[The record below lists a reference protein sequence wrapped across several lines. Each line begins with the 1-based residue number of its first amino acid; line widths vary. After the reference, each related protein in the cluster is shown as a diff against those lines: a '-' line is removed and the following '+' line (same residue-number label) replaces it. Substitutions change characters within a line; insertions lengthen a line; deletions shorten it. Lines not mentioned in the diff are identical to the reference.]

1 MLVNKKIRPI
11 PFKISII
18 KDKKQT
24 MYNKNAKK
32 VIKKLNALT
41 PAYKRFC
48 DVIERKNKKKSD
60 FELALKL
67 GNTLF
72 SKAYVLLPKVKHFMK
87 KTNHSTLKEGELN
100 QLILVFKQYKKLEHV
115 AQDVFKNNP
124 VFFRKIYDKKQSK
137 ISIQCNTLFILSI
150 DYVTRNFMGITLPD
164 NFNVDQFHNDGS
176 KTSLL
181 TMLNSTNWSKYFDND
196 EYCNEMMNFSN
207 LVLTTL
213 WWNHAKFYRNVLVHR
228 IPLDTYNIPNKDR
241 PNMRIRCYLPVIC
254 FLCLKY
260 FMYNLMSSLEEVPT
274 KATLFSKLYKKDKPT
289 KVSAQDQEVV
299 DSTSKEQEQDSILNP
314 NEESLDV
321 DVNEEAKPASDETS
335 NKPDD
340 QPASEEIKDQNPT
353 DDNKQMDFD
362 RSSHHYSV
370 DNPSSI

>member
-1 MLVNKKIRPI
+1 
-11 PFKISII
+11 
-18 KDKKQT
+18 

-72 SKAYVLLPKVKHFMK
+72 SKAYVLLPKVRHFMK
-87 KTNHSTLKEGELN
+87 KTSHSTLKEGELN
-100 QLILVFKQYKKLEHV
+100 QLVLIFKQYKKLEHV

-124 VFFRKIYDKKQSK
+124 VFFRKLYDKKQSK
-137 ISIQCNTLFILSI
+137 ISIECNTLFILSI

-181 TMLNSTNWSKYFDND
+181 TMLNSTNWSKYFDNN

-241 PNMRIRCYLPVIC
+241 PNMRIRSYLPVIC

-260 FMYNLMSSLEEVPT
+260 FMYNLMSSLEEVQT
-274 KATLFSKLYKKDKPT
+274 NSTLFSKLYNKKNKQAKVDAKQADKAEPIIDNANKEPDSMDSNNEDSLDMDVNDDAKT
-289 KVSAQDQEVV
+289 ANDENDATSESTNSDQEV
-299 DSTSKEQEQDSILNP
+299 
-314 NEESLDV
+314 
-321 DVNEEAKPASDETS
+321 
-335 NKPDD
+335 
-340 QPASEEIKDQNPT
+340 KDQNQN
-353 DDNKQMDFD
+353 DDKQIDFD
-362 RSSHHYSV
+362 HSTHHYSI

>member
-1 MLVNKKIRPI
+1 
-11 PFKISII
+11 
-18 KDKKQT
+18 

-32 VIKKLNALT
+32 VIKKLDALT

-72 SKAYVLLPKVKHFMK
+72 SKTYALLPKVKHFMK
-87 KTNHSTLKEGELN
+87 KTSHSTLKEGELN
-100 QLILVFKQYKKLEHV
+100 QLILIFKQYKKLEHA
-115 AQDVFKNNP
+115 AQDVFKNKQ
-124 VFFRKIYDKKQSK
+124 VFFKKIYDKKQSK
-137 ISIQCNTLFILSI
+137 ISIECNTLFILSI
-150 DYVTRNFMGITLPD
+150 DYITRNFMGITLPD

-196 EYCNEMMNFSN
+196 EYCSEMMNFSN

-228 IPLDTYNIPNKDR
+228 IPLDTYNIPNKER
-241 PNMRIRCYLPVIC
+241 PNMRIRSYLPVIC

-274 KATLFSKLYKKDKPT
+274 KATLFSKLYSKKNKAT
-289 KVSAQDQEVV
+289 KVELTKPETKNAPVI
-299 DSTSKEQEQDSILNP
+299 DSVLKDQEQDSILSP
-314 NEESLDV
+314 NDESLDMEV
-321 DVNEEAKPASDETS
+321 NDDVKATSDELDAKSSPS
-335 NKPDD
+335 NH
-340 QPASEEIKDQNPT
+340 EEIKNQNQT
-353 DDNKQMDFD
+353 ENKQIDFD
-362 RSSHHYSV
+362 HTSSQYSV